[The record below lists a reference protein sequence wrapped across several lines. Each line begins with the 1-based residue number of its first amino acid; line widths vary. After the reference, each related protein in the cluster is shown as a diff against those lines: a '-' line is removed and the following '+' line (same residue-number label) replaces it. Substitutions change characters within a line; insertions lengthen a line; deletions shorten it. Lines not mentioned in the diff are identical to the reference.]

1 MVNKYR
7 RGRIGEKKIVNWLKL
22 HGFSNIRR
30 SKGSR
35 GPADIYAVSPS
46 GTKTYIQVK
55 TRGGKFTNE
64 EKLKLRR
71 LAKQRKGFAAY
82 VHYYGNGK
90 VKMFPLGNWRKTKW
104 GMNYC

>member
-7 RGRIGEKKIVNWLKL
+7 RGRIGEKKVSNWLKS
-22 HGFSNIRR
+22 HGFTNIRR

-46 GTKTYIQVK
+46 GVKTYIQVK
-55 TRGGKFTNE
+55 TGGGRFTSK
-64 EKLKLRR
+64 EKLKLRQ

-82 VHYYGNGK
+82 IHYYGNGK
-90 VKMFPLGNWRKTKW
+90 VKMVPLGNWKKRRR
-104 GMNYC
+104 